1 MRLILGDCIRE
12 LESIPNNSV
21 DMVLSDLPYGTT
33 KNRWDKVIQLDR
45 LWEQLRR
52 VCKENAAIVLFAQA
66 PFDKTLALSNPKE
79 FRYEWVWVKPQGT
92 GHLNAKKMPLKRHE
106 LILVF
111 YRKSP
116 KYCPQFATGT
126 PYVCRSGRGSANY
139 DKQISVQTVNTGIR
153 YPTSVLQF
161 NSEKGFH
168 PTQKPVLLC
177 EYLIKTY
184 SDEGDIVLDCC
195 MGSGTT
201 GVACLNLGRDFI
213 GIEKEKSYFDIAK
226 DRVLRGKTK

>member
-1 MRLILGDCIRE
+1 MKLINGDCIEE
-12 LESIPNNSV
+12 LQHIPDNSV

-33 KNRWDKVIQLDR
+33 RNGWDRTIRLDK

-52 VCKENAAIVLFAQA
+52 ICKDNAAIVLFAQA
-66 PFDKTLALSNPKE
+66 PFDKELALSNPKE

-111 YRKSP
+111 YRKPP
-116 KYCPQFATGT
+116 KYRPQFTIGK
-126 PYVCRSGRGSANY
+126 PYVCRSGRGSKNY
-139 DKQISVQTVNTGIR
+139 DRQISVQTVNDGYR

-161 NSEKGFH
+161 NTEKGYH
-168 PTQKPVLLC
+168 PTQKPVALC

-184 SDEGDIVLDCC
+184 SDEGDLVLDCC

-201 GVACLNLGRDFI
+201 GVACVNLNRDFI
-213 GIEKEKSYFDIAK
+213 GIERKETYYSIAK
-226 DRVLRGKTK
+226 SRIIR